1 LSANATIFSSTRENS
16 ASSSAS
22 NSFCAACEEAVKN
35 SKAPVAYARGSERMS
50 DVQTV
55 LPNRDREGVG
65 MGLQLT
71 KGDENLGEERY
82 PR

>member
-1 LSANATIFSSTRENS
+1 VNLYFTRFGEGTGCLEPVGNRS
-16 ASSSAS
+16 KAPTPFES
-22 NSFCAACEEAVKN
+22 VKK
-35 SKAPVAYARGSERMS
+35 SKAPVAYARGSERKS
-50 DVQTV
+50 HVQRV

>member
-1 LSANATIFSSTRENS
+1 VKPENPW
-16 ASSSAS
+16 
-22 NSFCAACEEAVKN
+22 KK
-35 SKAPVAYARGSERMS
+35 SKAPVAYARGSERKS
-50 DVQTV
+50 HVQRV